1 MILNGII
8 NMSNDI
14 KKSLDSSSL
23 LNFTKDYISLLK
35 DLLADIDYSQLE
47 KVVSIIEDSSK
58 NNNTIFVA
66 GNGGSSST
74 ASTFVNDVGFDVFKR
89 SSKKDKI
96 RIVSL
101 NDNIP
106 SLTAI
111 SNDLSF
117 NEIFKSQIEINFQ
130 KGDILIVFSGSGNS
144 KNLINAVELIKERN
158 LGKTIGFL
166 GFDGGALSKICDYS
180 FIVKSR
186 KGLYGPIEDVHLV
199 YNHIISLWLQSK

>member
-1 MILNGII
+1 MIQNGMK

-14 KKSLDSSSL
+14 KKSLDSSSF
-23 LNFTKDYISLLK
+23 LNFTKDYISLVT
-35 DLLADIDYSQLE
+35 DLLADIDNNQLE
-47 KVVSIIEDSSK
+47 KVVSLIEDSSQ

-96 RIVSL
+96 KIVSL

-106 SLTAI
+106 TLTAI
-111 SNDLSF
+111 SNDISF
-117 NEIFKSQIEINFQ
+117 DDIFKSQIQINFE
-130 KGDILIVFSGSGNS
+130 KGDIFIVFSGSGNS
-144 KNLINAVELIKERN
+144 KNLINAVEWIKERN

-166 GFDGGALSKICDYS
+166 GFDGGKLSKICDHS
-180 FIVKSR
+180 FIVQSR
-186 KGLYGPIEDVHLV
+186 KGLYGPIEDIHLV

>member
-23 LNFTKDYISLLK
+23 LNFTKDYVSLLK
-35 DLLADIDYSQLE
+35 DLLTDIDYNELE
-47 KVVSIIEDSSK
+47 KVVSKIEECSQ
-58 NNNTIFVA
+58 NNNTIYVA

-89 SSKKDKI
+89 SSKKNKI

-106 SLTAI
+106 TLTAI
-111 SNDLSF
+111 SNDINF
-117 NEIFKSQIEINFQ
+117 NEIFKNQIQINF
-130 KGDILIVFSGSGNS
+130 KEGDIFIVFSGSGNS
-144 KNLINAVELIKERN
+144 KNLINAVEWIKERN

-166 GFDGGALSKICDYS
+166 GFDGGKLSEICDYS

-186 KGLYGPIEDVHLV
+186 KGLYGPIEDIHLV